1 MKWDSEV
8 SLGVLAGL
16 VGDAML
22 LSSTVEGKCDDDGGW
37 GNDMEGGIT
46 TILSSRSRGLPLY
59 LKLSSLFCRY
69 LALILPSCLPPIE
82 AALLARE
89 TFLSP
94 SMSDSLS
101 AATLPCL
108 NCLAKL
114 GGR

>member
-1 MKWDSEV
+1 MKWDSEA

-22 LSSTVEGKCDDDGGW
+22 LSSTVEGKCDDGGW
-37 GNDMEGGIT
+37 GSDMEGGIT
-46 TILSSRSRGLPLY
+46 TILSSSSRGLPVY

-94 SMSDSLS
+94 SMSDPLS
-101 AATLPCL
+101 AAALPCL